1 MAKLSELINKLN
13 ELKAKH
19 GNVEVNIYHSFDQ
32 KISNIDEDNIVF
44 NEESGNIDFIYN
56 NLIFKI

>member
-1 MAKLSELINKLN
+1 MAKLNELINKLN
-13 ELKAKH
+13 ELNAKH

-32 KISNIDEDNIVF
+32 KVSNIDEDNIVF

>member
-13 ELKAKH
+13 KLKAKH
-19 GNVEVNIYHSFDQ
+19 GDIEVNIYHSFDQ

-44 NEESGNIDFIYN
+44 DDESGNIEIGIYN
-56 NLIFKI
+56 